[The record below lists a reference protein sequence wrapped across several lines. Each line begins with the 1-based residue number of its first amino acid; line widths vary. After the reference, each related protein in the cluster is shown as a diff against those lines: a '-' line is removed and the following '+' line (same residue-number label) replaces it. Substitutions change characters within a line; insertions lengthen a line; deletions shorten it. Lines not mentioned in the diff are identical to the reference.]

1 MNRTTEKLDRR
12 FLRAVLALVFAFT
25 ARSAGA
31 QVLATTARQASSGS
45 LKFLAY
51 YQGVQDQTLNFSING
66 GGNCSTPNG
75 VSFSC
80 GQSGAVEAKGSGGAG
95 MMKIVWQPWERFQ
108 YYAMYG
114 VGEYSLSVPSA
125 TVANSLTGDKRGQV
139 YGAGLK
145 ASIVPDTIVAAEGLP
160 TPAIALDASMTR
172 SLYDFNRR
180 TPGGTPGVGSSIT
193 QRLELM
199 TYQFAVE
206 ASHLFAV
213 DEQKVKLEPYGGV
226 KWTRVQ
232 TDLKDLVDGS
242 HAGGQQDTLTP
253 FLGLRVPV
261 EEHEAFFAEASFI
274 DGYHYG
280 AGLELRFK

>member
-1 MNRTTEKLDRR
+1 
-12 FLRAVLALVFAFT
+12 
-25 ARSAGA
+25 
-31 QVLATTARQASSGS
+31 

-51 YQGVQDQTLNFSING
+51 YQGVQDQTLRFTVNDS
-66 GGNCSTPNG
+66 GNCSAPNG
-75 VSFSC
+75 VTFSC
-80 GQSGAVEAKGSGGAG
+80 GQSGDIDAKGSGGAAAV
-95 MMKIVWQPWERFQ
+95 KILWQPWERFQ
-108 YYAMYG
+108 YYGMFS
-114 VGEYSLSVPSA
+114 VGEYSVRVPSS
-125 TVANSLTGDKRGQV
+125 TITNLLTGDTRGLT
-139 YGAGLK
+139 YGVGMK
-145 ASIVPDTIVAAEGLP
+145 ASIVPDTIVAVDGFP
-160 TPAIALDASMTR
+160 TPAIALDLSIAR

-180 TPGGTPGVGSSIT
+180 FPGGSPGVSNNIN

-206 ASHLFAV
+206 SSHLFTLN
-213 DEQKVKLEPYGGV
+213 ESWKLEPYGGM

-242 HAGGQQDTLTP
+242 HAGGQKDTVTP

-261 EEHEAFFAEASFI
+261 GDHEAFFGEASFI